1 VTLEEDTAPVGSFP
15 LDLSPFGALDMAG
28 NVSEWTDTSFKAGYR
43 IIKGGGAYGS
53 PASLRGANFMFGAE
67 TDADVFIGFRCAY
80 SEDEDEPEAAE
91 PPQLED
97 DAL

>member
-1 VTLEEDTAPVGSFP
+1 
-15 LDLSPFGALDMAG
+15 
-28 NVSEWTDTSFKAGYR
+28 
-43 IIKGGGAYGS
+43 
-53 PASLRGANFMFGAE
+53 MFGAE